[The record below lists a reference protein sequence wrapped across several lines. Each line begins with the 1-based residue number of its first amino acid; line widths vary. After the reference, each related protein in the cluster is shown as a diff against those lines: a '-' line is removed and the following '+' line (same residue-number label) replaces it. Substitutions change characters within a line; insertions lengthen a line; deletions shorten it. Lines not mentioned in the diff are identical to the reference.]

1 MFSLQRF
8 SLDEIPEKLP
18 NLPGVYAFCQRDS
31 LEHCLYIGKSIHL
44 KERIMSHVYS
54 KEPREK
60 RIIQSTRSILVMPTV
75 GEFSA
80 LMYESN
86 WVKRYAPLY
95 NKKLRRSKSLFTIEF
110 KAEKASGYWQAQ
122 VKAMNDIT
130 MCFNNHHFGLFLR
143 RDAAI
148 SYLRSLVKDHRI
160 CGKRLGLEKTLKA
173 CFQFQIKRCA
183 GACVGKQSAQEYNQE
198 LSALLSSQQLSPWPF
213 DGPIALI
220 EASYVLGY
228 QAKHIIDNWSYK
240 GFYLSAINHP
250 NTNSLKTISGDS
262 DSLLFNR
269 DDYHIIKKRI
279 QLALKYSDANST
291 NSHKSTLVLE
301 RISRNTCSHDN

>member
-8 SLDEIPEKLP
+8 NLDEIPEKLP
-18 NLPGVYAFCQRDS
+18 NCPGVYAFCQRDS

-60 RIIQSTRSILVMPTV
+60 RIIQSTQSLLIMPTV

-86 WVKRYAPLY
+86 WVKRYAPLH

-110 KAEKASGYWQAQ
+110 KAEKESGYWQAQ
-122 VKAMNDIT
+122 VKAMDETT

-148 SYLRSLVKDHRI
+148 GYLRSLVKDHRI
-160 CGKRLGLEKTLKA
+160 CGKRLGLEKTSKA
-173 CFQFQIKRCA
+173 CFQFQIKRCP
-183 GACVGKQSAQEYNQE
+183 GACIGKQSAQAYNQQ
-198 LSALLSSQQLSPWPF
+198 LNALLSSEQLSPWPF
-213 DGPIALI
+213 DGAIALI
-220 EASYVLGY
+220 EASYDLGF

-240 GFYLSAINHP
+240 GFYLSAIDNP
-250 NTNSLKTISGDS
+250 NTNALKTISGDP
-262 DSLLFNR
+262 DSPLFNR
-269 DDYHIIKKRI
+269 DDYYIIKKSI
-279 QLALKYSDANST
+279 NQALKSSDTHSASANKSMLTLEILKDSSYS
-291 NSHKSTLVLE
+291 
-301 RISRNTCSHDN
+301 